1 MPGNVL
7 SLATLI
13 SRLPK
18 AELHLHLEGSARPE
32 TLRELARRKRRL
44 KKETEEWIRQR
55 TRQSFRYHDFPD
67 FLSAFKLVTLLLESP
82 EDYALVTTRLVE
94 WLGAQNVRYAEVTL
108 AAGVVLWKKQPLE
121 AIFEACSAAA
131 RAAEARQGV
140 RLRWIFDVIR
150 HYGPAPARPVLEAAI
165 RFRAQGVVAFGIGG
179 DEGRGPVEQ
188 FTEIARDAREHGL
201 HVVAHAGE
209 TVGPESI
216 RQAVEFV
223 GAERIGHGLT
233 AAQDAG
239 VLALLRER
247 RIPLE
252 VCPTSNVATGLL
264 ASLHEHPLPRFLE
277 AGLEVTLNSDD
288 PAMFGTSLEGE
299 YLAAAEHFALS
310 REQILR
316 LCANGFRAAF
326 LPEEEK
332 LAYLKALAE
341 TAAADPAET

>member
-1 MPGNVL
+1 MPGTAP
-7 SLATLI
+7 SLATFI
-13 SRLPK
+13 TRLPK

-44 KKETEEWIRQR
+44 KKETEDWIRQQ
-55 TRQSFRYHDFPD
+55 TRQSFRYRDFPD
-67 FLSAFKLVTLLLESP
+67 FLAAFRLVTLLLETP

-94 WLGAQNVRYAEVTL
+94 WLASQNVRYAEVML

-121 AIFEACSAAA
+121 PIFEASSAAA
-131 RAAEARQGV
+131 RAAEVRCGV
-140 RLRWIFDVIR
+140 RLNWIFDVIR
-150 HYGPAPARPVLEAAI
+150 HYGPEPARQVLEAAI
-165 RFRAQGVVAFGIGG
+165 RFRGQGVVAFGIGG
-179 DEGRGPVEQ
+179 DELHGPVEL
-188 FTEIARDAREHGL
+188 FTDIAREAREQGL

-216 RQAVEFV
+216 RQAVETV
-223 GAERIGHGLT
+223 GAERIGHGFT
-233 AAQDAG
+233 AAQDAS

-252 VCPTSNVATGLL
+252 VCPTSNLATGLL
-264 ASLHEHPLPRFLE
+264 ARLEDHPLPKFLA

-299 YLAAAEHFALS
+299 YLAAAQQFALS
-310 REQILR
+310 REQIIH
-316 LCANGFRAAF
+316 LCATGFRASF

-332 LAYLKALAE
+332 QEFLKALSQ
-341 TAAADPAET
+341 TAADTTEI

>member
-1 MPGNVL
+1 MPGTAS
-7 SLATLI
+7 SLATFI
-13 SRLPK
+13 TRLPK

-44 KKETEEWIRQR
+44 KRETEDWIRQR
-55 TRQSFRYHDFPD
+55 TRQGFRYRDFVD
-67 FLSAFKLVTLLLESP
+67 FLTAFKLVTLLLETP
-82 EDYALVTTRLVE
+82 EDYALVTTRLAE
-94 WLGAQNVRYAEVTL
+94 WLAAQNVRYAEVTL

-121 AIFEACSAAA
+121 AIFEASSAAA
-131 RAAEARQGV
+131 RAAEVRCGV
-140 RLRWIFDVIR
+140 RLNWIFDVIR
-150 HYGPAPARPVLEAAI
+150 HYGPEPARQVLDAAV
-165 RFRAQGVVAFGIGG
+165 RFREQGVVAFGIGG
-179 DEGRGPVEQ
+179 DELRGPVEL
-188 FTEIARDAREHGL
+188 FTELAREAREQGL

-216 RQAVEFV
+216 RQAIETV
-223 GAERIGHGLT
+223 GAERIGHGFT
-233 AAQDAG
+233 AAQDAS

-252 VCPTSNVATGLL
+252 VCPTSNLATGLL
-264 ASLHEHPLPRFLE
+264 ARFEDHPLPKFLA

-299 YLAAAEHFALS
+299 YLAAAEQFALS

-316 LCANGFRAAF
+316 LCATGFQASF

-332 LAYLKALAE
+332 QVFLTALSQTATDTAE
-341 TAAADPAET
+341 I

>member
-1 MPGNVL
+1 MPGNAA
-7 SLATLI
+7 SLVAFI
-13 SRLPK
+13 NRLPK
-18 AELHLHLEGSARPE
+18 AELHLHLEGSARPD

-44 KKETEEWIRQR
+44 RKETEEWIRQR
-55 TRQSFRYHDFPD
+55 TQQNFRYRDFPD

-94 WLGAQNVRYAEVTL
+94 WLAAQNVRYAEVTL
-108 AAGVVLWKKQPLE
+108 AAGVVLWKQQALE
-121 AIFEACSAAA
+121 AIFEACSTAA
-131 RAAEARQGV
+131 RAAETRWGV

-150 HYGPAPARPVLEAAI
+150 HYGPEPARPVLEAAI
-165 RFRAQGVVAFGIGG
+165 RFRGHGVVAFGIGG
-179 DEGRGPVEQ
+179 DEVRGPVQQ
-188 FTEIARDAREHGL
+188 FAEIAREAREHGL

-216 RQAVEFV
+216 RQAVETV

-233 AAQDAG
+233 AARDAG

-264 ASLHEHPLPRFLE
+264 LNLGEHPLPRFLD

-288 PAMFGTSLEGE
+288 PAMFGTSLERE
-299 YLAAAEHFALS
+299 YVAAAEQFALS
-310 REQILR
+310 RERILR
-316 LCANGFRAAF
+316 LCASSFRAAF

-332 LAYLKALAE
+332 RTYLKTLAE
-341 TAAADPAET
+341 AAAGI

>member
-1 MPGNVL
+1 MPGTAS
-7 SLATLI
+7 SLTTFI
-13 SRLPK
+13 TRLPK

-44 KKETEEWIRQR
+44 KKETEDWIRQQ
-55 TRQSFRYHDFPD
+55 TRQSFRYRDFSD
-67 FLSAFKLVTLLLESP
+67 FLSSFRLVTLLLETP

-94 WLGAQNVRYAEVTL
+94 WLASQNVRYAEVTL
-108 AAGVVLWKKQPLE
+108 AAGVVFWKKQPLE
-121 AIFEACSAAA
+121 PIFEASSAAA
-131 RAAEARQGV
+131 RAAEVRHGV
-140 RLRWIFDVIR
+140 RLNWIFDVIR
-150 HYGPAPARPVLEAAI
+150 HYGPEPARQVLEAAI
-165 RFRAQGVVAFGIGG
+165 RFRGQGVVAFGIGG
-179 DEGRGPVEQ
+179 DEVRGPVEL
-188 FTEIARDAREHGL
+188 FTGIAREAREQGL

-216 RQAVEFV
+216 RQAVESV

-233 AAQDAG
+233 AAQDAS

-264 ASLHEHPLPRFLE
+264 ARLEDHPLPKFLA

-288 PAMFGTSLEGE
+288 PAMFGTSLERE
-299 YLAAAEHFALS
+299 YLAASEQFALS

-316 LCANGFRAAF
+316 LCANGFRASF

-332 LAYLKALAE
+332 QEFLKVLSE
-341 TAAADPAET
+341 AAADTTEI